1 MVDTF
6 DELGRAG
13 RHAKAKRDL
22 KENLG
27 PATPGLDAAKARK
40 RLREAET
47 TLRQLQEQLG
57 TSPKGKI
64 DFVMVRKI
72 GTAENRV
79 AEAREA
85 LRQIDPTSS
94 TDDPT

>member
-13 RHAKAKRDL
+13 RQAKAKRDL

-27 PATPGLDAAKARK
+27 PATPDLDAVKARK

-72 GTAENRV
+72 GAAENRV

-85 LRQIDPTSS
+85 LRKIDPTSS
-94 TDDPT
+94 TDEAT

>member
-27 PATPGLDAAKARK
+27 PATPDLDAVKARK

-72 GTAENRV
+72 GAAENRV

-85 LRQIDPTSS
+85 LGKIDPTSS

>member
-1 MVDTF
+1 MVNTF

-13 RHAKAKRDL
+13 RQAKAKRDL

-27 PATPGLDAAKARK
+27 SATERLDAKKARE
-40 RLREAET
+40 RLRDAET
-47 TLRQLQEQLG
+47 ALRQMQEQLV

-64 DFVMVRKI
+64 DFAMVRKI
-72 GTAENRV
+72 GAAENRV

-85 LRQIDPTSS
+85 LRKIDPNSS
-94 TDDPT
+94 TDKAT